1 MREIQVV
8 FGIDM
13 ETDIGSWTPFY
24 EGVTKGT
31 PLLLNLFAKKSIPV
45 TAFWVADTAR
55 SFPEIVREMESAGHE
70 TGTHSLYHEFLQK
83 VSGSARKQLCDQQ
96 YLPVYLWQA

>member
-24 EGVTKGT
+24 EGVTKVT
-31 PLLLNLFAKKSIPV
+31 RLLLNLFAKNL
-45 TAFWVADTAR
+45 
-55 SFPEIVREMESAGHE
+55 FP
-70 TGTHSLYHEFLQK
+70 
-83 VSGSARKQLCDQQ
+83 
-96 YLPVYLWQA
+96 